1 MGEEQV
7 PAVSK
12 IEVSKV
18 ETEEKE
24 IDQKQEPEISNV
36 VELETGKQ
44 EEVKEEKVK
53 EEKEVPKTNVYAC
66 RECERK
72 SSCSCIN
79 SRHVRFYFK
88 PNNH

>member
-7 PAVSK
+7 PAVNK

-24 IDQKQEPEISNV
+24 IEHKQEPEISNV

-44 EEVKEEKVK
+44 EEVKKK
-53 EEKEVPKTNVYAC
+53 KKC
-66 RECERK
+66 RK
-72 SSCSCIN
+72 SKCLCL
-79 SRHVRFYFK
+79 
-88 PNNH
+88 